1 MHRREQSLLRKRKN
15 LRQKERFWVIL
26 QSVTLGIF
34 GITTYSKIS
43 ELRKFLNIGLLNWF
57 KVMLIISV
65 QGMDLSFS

>member
-1 MHRREQSLLRKRKN
+1 MHRREQSLPKKRKN
-15 LRQKERFWVIL
+15 LQRKERFWVIL

-34 GITTYSKIS
+34 GITTCSKIS

>member
-34 GITTYSKIS
+34 GITTCSKIS